1 MSSICRGDIWI
12 VDLNPTQGSEMQKQ
26 RPCVV
31 ISEDNLGRLPLKI
44 VVPITEW
51 KDGFAEYIW
60 MTKLTPNKS
69 NNLSKLSAADSF
81 QVRSVA
87 EERFVSKK
95 GAVSP
100 EELEDIVAAI
110 AILIRVQLPD

>member
-12 VDLNPTQGSEMQKQ
+12 VDLNPTQGSEIQKQ

-31 ISEDNLGRLPLKI
+31 ISGDNLGRLPLKI

-51 KDGFAEYIW
+51 KDGFVDYLW
-60 MTKLTPNKS
+60 MIKLTPSES

-81 QVRSVA
+81 QVRSVD
-87 EERFVSKK
+87 EKRFVSKK

>member
-1 MSSICRGDIWI
+1 M
-12 VDLNPTQGSEMQKQ
+12 NPTQGSEMQKQ

-60 MTKLTPNKS
+60 MTKVTPNKS

-81 QVRSVA
+81 QVRSVDK
-87 EERFVSKK
+87 ERFVRKK
-95 GAVSP
+95 GVVSP

-110 AILIRVQLPD
+110 AILIRVQLD